1 MRCPMATDD
10 MGNMR
15 ECRPDCGWLVH
26 GSGSAAC
33 AVTTIAACGQLAAV
47 FAEDFEQTEAIKEA
61 SEAIRET
68 SDMRRP
74 KW

>member
-26 GSGSAAC
+26 GRGSAAC
-33 AVTTIAACGQLAAV
+33 AVTVIAACGQLAAE
-47 FAEDFEQTEAIKEA
+47 FAKDLNETEAQE
-61 SEAIRET
+61 ET
-68 SDMRRP
+68 SEERSRR
-74 KW
+74 